1 MENLLEKFNIFDL
14 FTMLIPGVIISTLLC
29 ISLSFKFYSQW
40 INGGNEKYIVF
51 FVISYLL
58 GIVFQQIG
66 NILDKKHL
74 YKYMYGGSPREIFLL
89 KDKYMKI
96 LDNELAYKDAKKKK
110 KYLID
115 YFDIDTQNIR
125 NIEQQKQLNA
135 RIFSYCLNIVE
146 INGLSFKADKMLVV
160 SEMSRSLSLGCISII
175 SINLLMVLYFH
186 FHYIFYFIESII
198 LLFLSGIFLYR
209 KIQYEKYRYRIILRM
224 FLIYIKDKNK

>member
-40 INGGNEKYIVF
+40 INWGNEKYIVF

-66 NILDKKHL
+66 NILDEKHL
-74 YKYMYGGSPREIFLL
+74 YKYMYGGSPREVFLL
-89 KDKYMKI
+89 KDKYMRV
-96 LDNELAYKDAKKKK
+96 LNNELAYKDALNIK
-110 KYLID
+110 KYLVD
-115 YFDIDTQNIR
+115 HFDINTKNVKT
-125 NIEQQKQLNA
+125 IEQQKQLNA
-135 RIFSYCLNIVE
+135 RIFSYCLNIIEV
-146 INGLSFKADKMLVV
+146 NDLSFKADKMLVV
-160 SEMSRSLSLGCISII
+160 SEMSRSLSLGCIFTI

>member
-40 INGGNEKYIVF
+40 INWENEKYIVF

-96 LDNELAYKDAKKKK
+96 LDNELAYKDALNIK

>member
-96 LDNELAYKDAKKKK
+96 LDNELAYKDALNIK

-115 YFDIDTQNIR
+115 YFDIDIPNIR